1 METILF
7 FAFLTYFSAL
17 VAARASRL
25 NRHPWLWVIFAWFLT
40 PLVAWIILEI
50 SGKKKEKPAD
60 ELTVMVTESGF

>member
-7 FAFLTYFSAL
+7 FAFWTYFSGL
-17 VAARASRL
+17 VASRASSL
-25 NRHPWLWVIFAWFLT
+25 NRNPWAWVVFAWFLS
-40 PLVAWIILEI
+40 PLVAWLVLEI